1 MKKCTMM
8 LVLVFAAGCFE
19 ADNGITGEVQI
30 ENNRV
35 EKTKIKDSRALTVKV
50 STRSEDGIFKEGQL
64 MQVYATITNRS
75 GKEFDGEATWKIAT
89 DEHTELKEMP
99 IPFKI
104 EPGKEKRIYCPV
116 YDLPG
121 PGFYHVGCSLKNNRE
136 GEGVGDS
143 MVVGFCPE
151 KIHQAVTREDDFDTF
166 WQEAIQ
172 ELKGIDPEYNVILQS
187 EKCTENREVYLVE
200 MKSLGNL
207 TVRGWLEVPKRSGK
221 YPALLRVPGYTSAM
235 EPVNKYDDMV
245 IFSFNVRN
253 HGNSD
258 EVAGA
263 PLELWVR
270 GLDDKNDYYYR
281 GTFMDCIRAMDFLAS
296 REEVDTERIGVWGGS
311 QGGGLSFMTASL
323 DDRVSVCIADVPW
336 LCSMKHYFKTTRW
349 EEIDNWLADDA
360 RRNWVS
366 MLRTMSYFDTM
377 NMTERITCPVLM
389 GIGLQD
395 KVCPPGTSFASFN
408 KIKSQKEYRVY
419 YDKGHDLGA
428 EHWEFGF
435 KWLRQQFGLK

>member
-1 MKKCTMM
+1 MKKYTIM

-64 MQVYATITNRS
+64 IQVYATITNRS
-75 GKEFDGEATWKIAT
+75 GKEFDGNATWKIET

-116 YDLPG
+116 YDVPG

-172 ELKGIDPEYNVILQS
+172 ELKG
-187 EKCTENREVYLVE
+187 K
-200 MKSLGNL
+200 G
-207 TVRGWLEVPKRSGK
+207 
-221 YPALLRVPGYTSAM
+221 
-235 EPVNKYDDMV
+235 
-245 IFSFNVRN
+245 
-253 HGNSD
+253 
-258 EVAGA
+258 
-263 PLELWVR
+263 
-270 GLDDKNDYYYR
+270 
-281 GTFMDCIRAMDFLAS
+281 LAS
-296 REEVDTERIGVWGGS
+296 W
-311 QGGGLSFMTASL
+311 Q
-323 DDRVSVCIADVPW
+323 
-336 LCSMKHYFKTTRW
+336 
-349 EEIDNWLADDA
+349 
-360 RRNWVS
+360 
-366 MLRTMSYFDTM
+366 
-377 NMTERITCPVLM
+377 
-389 GIGLQD
+389 
-395 KVCPPGTSFASFN
+395 
-408 KIKSQKEYRVY
+408 
-419 YDKGHDLGA
+419 
-428 EHWEFGF
+428 
-435 KWLRQQFGLK
+435 